1 MSDLNV
7 LSILSNLLTKISNT
21 KCKEESSDL
30 QRDPMSGSELVVLE
44 EENDVL
50 VSDERL
56 ASHLKILEN
65 GVFAEPD
72 LQVLDLDRTG
82 LYVNFFFGSIE

>member
-1 MSDLNV
+1 
-7 LSILSNLLTKISNT
+7 
-21 KCKEESSDL
+21 
-30 QRDPMSGSELVVLE
+30 MSGSELVVLE

-65 GVFAEPD
+65 GVLAEPD

-82 LYVNFFFGSIE
+82 LKVNSTLFRINNCFQNN

>member
-1 MSDLNV
+1 
-7 LSILSNLLTKISNT
+7 
-21 KCKEESSDL
+21 
-30 QRDPMSGSELVVLE
+30 MSGSELVVLE

-65 GVFAEPD
+65 RVLAEPD

-82 LYVNFFFGSIE
+82 LKVNSTLFRINNCFQNN

>member
-1 MSDLNV
+1 
-7 LSILSNLLTKISNT
+7 
-21 KCKEESSDL
+21 
-30 QRDPMSGSELVVLE
+30 MSGSELVVLE

-65 GVFAEPD
+65 RVLAEPD

-82 LYVNFFFGSIE
+82 YRFKGQLNLFRINKIGFQNK